1 MPALH
6 RKKGLTNLCLCEII
20 RTGVDS
26 ELARTVRKAEGRRQ
40 NAEGRRR
47 KAECRRDMQGRPAGR
62 QRYEEIGSRLASS
75 LPCTAI
81 CLMVIGRQGA
91 CSCESAGCRKRDP
104 DRTDF
109 HGPQLPTSKGL
120 ALHQLC
126 KDKGLCSAECG
137 VRKAEGGGRKAEG
150 GRRKAECGI
159 ADGFQLVTCRSSLV

>member
-1 MPALH
+1 MKSWMLALIADW
-6 RKKGLTNLCLCEII
+6 RGRC
-20 RTGVDS
+20 GM
-26 ELARTVRKAEGRRQ
+26 RKAESRRQ

-47 KAECRRDMQGRPAGR
+47 KAECGRPLRRTGPAGGTHGKPG
-62 QRYEEIGSRLASS
+62 QAPAVQEIGSRLASS